1 MGRAVQENCTLG
13 QLACEDQGRGQ
24 AVGRFLCGARL
35 FGLSLTIFLP
45 GIVLVVYY
53 DLVHYEEQLVWECFA
68 WLCGFALAQIVAAF
82 LTAPSLGW
90 GMIKE
95 SSWDKDLG
103 VVLRGSMNQQ
113 GVVSTLLF
121 LTIMSKLQVNLKGF
135 DLTNNVGNL
144 SSFDIIAAADP
155 NAADY
160 TFAEYALAQWY
171 ALSYMHT
178 ILNAEMLIIGFMR
191 SQVPRLNRPCGRAIS
206 PGHHHHHHLQDPHR
220 APQ

>member
-1 MGRAVQENCTLG
+1 M
-13 QLACEDQGRGQ
+13 
-24 AVGRFLCGARL
+24 
-35 FGLSLTIFLP
+35 
-45 GIVLVVYY
+45 
-53 DLVHYEEQLVWECFA
+53 WECFA

-135 DLTNNVGNL
+135 DLTNNVGNV
-144 SSFDIIAAADP
+144 SSFDPEAEAYTIATANPD
-155 NAADY
+155 AADY
-160 TFAEYALAQWY
+160 KFAEHALAQWY
-171 ALSYMHT
+171 AVSYMHAT
-178 ILNAEMLIIGFMR
+178 
-191 SQVPRLNRPCGRAIS
+191 
-206 PGHHHHHHLQDPHR
+206 
-220 APQ
+220 

>member
-1 MGRAVQENCTLG
+1 MISVI
-13 QLACEDQGRGQ
+13 
-24 AVGRFLCGARL
+24 
-35 FGLSLTIFLP
+35 LTILAIESCLSWFLKKER
-45 GIVLVVYY
+45 LAAQSEEQRLLYLSS

-178 ILNAEMLIIGFMR
+178 ILNYG
-191 SQVPRLNRPCGRAIS
+191 S
-206 PGHHHHHHLQDPHR
+206 PLR
-220 APQ
+220 K